1 MANSI
6 NDLYSKYVNRVGRT
20 LESDRYFQYL
30 YEMTRAGKT
39 NLQQKNVVLHKV
51 VDERWLTIIEESLDA
66 INTIIEKPRRFI
78 TTKEEV
84 VPVSLAKKI
93 SAESVRHLSQNTQFI
108 ASNENGDIQPTR
120 ILNTTTEETYDL
132 YENRFIYH
140 LIQRLVTFI
149 DKRTDVIFWST
160 GDETENSLHMDC
172 TVDDAYEQIQ
182 YRVDMTIKNKKDL
195 LENDS
200 DHMDVFM
207 RIDRVRR
214 LVLGLKQSA
223 FCQIMA
229 GCAMVRSPIQRTNL
243 MMKDPNYR
251 TCYKLWQFLES
262 YDEVGYSIEA
272 QDSTLEFDEEYL
284 LQMHTNFITNYAI
297 FKSLLEDDARD
308 ISAAPV
314 QHRKVVKPK
323 FVKQIKELVVDNRD
337 LPDVE
342 VRRVFVE
349 EVTQAQLD
357 AEAALAEQQA
367 VNEELETTNVQLQNQ
382 LMIAQQQAADAMA
395 DIEELQALAE
405 ENAQAQKSAETAA
418 AQAEEVAEQADAAR
432 QQAETAMQAALEEC
446 RQAQQAAQQAQ
457 AALEQAQEQ
466 ARQTVAQAAA
476 EQEALR
482 ARQEQ
487 QHRNEQQQLAQ
498 RYRTERQKLEQAHKQ
513 ELQQASA
520 AQAAAER
527 KHQSAQKAAAEQ
539 QARLEEARRAA
550 EERAEAQRQCFETAQ
565 EEQRLQTADRISAMQ
580 REIDELKAVL
590 EQERRAAA
598 ETLAAEQA
606 ARAAAEQ
613 RAQQES
619 ELRSRVEE
627 RAGAASLGQF
637 VRASYAERRER
648 RRQSSHKE

>member
-30 YEMTRAGKT
+30 YEMTQAGKT

-337 LPDVE
+337 IPDVE

-367 VNEELETTNVQLQNQ
+367 VNEELETTNVQLQHQ

-432 QQAETAMQAALEEC
+432 RQAEAAMQAALEEC

-527 KHQSAQKAAAEQ
+527 KHQSDQKAAAEQ

-565 EEQRLQTADRISAMQ
+565 EEQRLQTADRLAQMQ
-580 REIDELKAVL
+580 REIDELKAAL

-648 RRQSSHKE
+648 RRQSSRKE

>member
-30 YEMTRAGKT
+30 YEMTQAGKT

-108 ASNENGDIQPTR
+108 ASNENGDIQSTR

-337 LPDVE
+337 IPDVE

-357 AEAALAEQQA
+357 AEAALAEQKA
-367 VNEELETTNVQLQNQ
+367 VNEELETTNVQLQHQ

-432 QQAETAMQAALEEC
+432 RQAEAAMQAALEEC

-527 KHQSAQKAAAEQ
+527 KHQSDQKAAAEQ

-550 EERAEAQRQCFETAQ
+550 EKRAEAQRQCFETAQ
-565 EEQRLQTADRISAMQ
+565 EEQRLQTADRLAQMQ
-580 REIDELKAVL
+580 REIDELKAAL

-648 RRQSSHKE
+648 RRQSSRKE

>member
-30 YEMTRAGKT
+30 YEMTQAGKT

-84 VPVSLAKKI
+84 VPVSLARKI

-229 GCAMVRSPIQRTNL
+229 GCAVVRSPIQRTNL

-251 TCYKLWQFLES
+251 TCYKLWQFLEN

-297 FKSLLEDDARD
+297 FKSLLEDDSRD

-367 VNEELETTNVQLQNQ
+367 VNEELETTNVQLQHQ

-405 ENAQAQKSAETAA
+405 ENARAQKSAETAA

-539 QARLEEARRAA
+539 HARLEEARRAA

-580 REIDELKAVL
+580 QEIDELKAAL

-648 RRQSSHKE
+648 RRQSSRKE

>member
-30 YEMTRAGKT
+30 YAMTQAGKT

-182 YRVDMTIKNKKDL
+182 YRVDMTIKNKRDL

-337 LPDVE
+337 IPDVE

-367 VNEELETTNVQLQNQ
+367 VNEELETTNVQLQHQ

-432 QQAETAMQAALEEC
+432 RQAEAAMQAALEEC

-476 EQEALR
+476 EQETLR

-527 KHQSAQKAAAEQ
+527 KHQSDQKAAAEQ

-565 EEQRLQTADRISAMQ
+565 EEQRLQTADRLAQMQ
-580 REIDELKAVL
+580 REIDELKAAL

-648 RRQSSHKE
+648 RRQSSRKE

>member
-30 YEMTRAGKT
+30 YEMTQAGKT

-84 VPVSLAKKI
+84 VPVSLARKI

-251 TCYKLWQFLES
+251 TCYKLWQFLEN

-297 FKSLLEDDARD
+297 FKSLLEDDSRD

-367 VNEELETTNVQLQNQ
+367 VNEELETTNVQLQHQ
-382 LMIAQQQAADAMA
+382 LMIAQQQAAEAMA

-405 ENAQAQKSAETAA
+405 ENARAQKSAETAA
-418 AQAEEVAEQADAAR
+418 AQAKAVAEQADAAR

-539 QARLEEARRAA
+539 HARLEEARRAA

-580 REIDELKAVL
+580 QEIDELKAAL

-648 RRQSSHKE
+648 RRQSSRKE

>member
-30 YEMTRAGKT
+30 YEMTQAGKT

-342 VRRVFVE
+342 IRRVFVE

-367 VNEELETTNVQLQNQ
+367 VNEELETTNVQLQHQ

-527 KHQSAQKAAAEQ
+527 KHQSDQKAAAEQ

-565 EEQRLQTADRISAMQ
+565 EEQRLQTADRLAQMQ
-580 REIDELKAVL
+580 REIDELKAAL

-648 RRQSSHKE
+648 RRQSSRKE

>member
-30 YEMTRAGKT
+30 YEMTQAGKT

-323 FVKQIKELVVDNRD
+323 FLKQIKELVVDNRD

-367 VNEELETTNVQLQNQ
+367 VNEELETTNVQLQHQ
-382 LMIAQQQAADAMA
+382 LMIAQQQAAEAMA

-405 ENAQAQKSAETAA
+405 ENARAQKSAETAA

-539 QARLEEARRAA
+539 HARLEEARRAA

-580 REIDELKAVL
+580 REIDELKAAL

-648 RRQSSHKE
+648 RRQSSRKE

>member
-30 YEMTRAGKT
+30 YEMTQAGKT

-337 LPDVE
+337 IPDVE

-367 VNEELETTNVQLQNQ
+367 VNEELETTNVQLQHQ

-432 QQAETAMQAALEEC
+432 RQAEAAMQAAVEEC

-527 KHQSAQKAAAEQ
+527 KHQSDQKAAAEQ

-565 EEQRLQTADRISAMQ
+565 EEQRLQTADRLAQMQ
-580 REIDELKAVL
+580 REIDELKAAL

-648 RRQSSHKE
+648 RRQSSRKE

>member
-30 YEMTRAGKT
+30 YAMTQAGKT

-337 LPDVE
+337 IPDVE

-367 VNEELETTNVQLQNQ
+367 VNEELETTNVQLQHQ

-432 QQAETAMQAALEEC
+432 RQAEAAMQAALEEC

-476 EQEALR
+476 DQEALR

-527 KHQSAQKAAAEQ
+527 KHQSDQKAAAEQ

-565 EEQRLQTADRISAMQ
+565 EEQRLQTADRLAQMQ
-580 REIDELKAVL
+580 REIDELKAAL

-648 RRQSSHKE
+648 RRQSSRKE

>member
-30 YEMTRAGKT
+30 YEMTQAGKT

-243 MMKDPNYR
+243 IMKDPNYR

-337 LPDVE
+337 IPDVE

-367 VNEELETTNVQLQNQ
+367 VNEELETTNVQLQHQ

-432 QQAETAMQAALEEC
+432 RQAEAAMQAALEEC

-527 KHQSAQKAAAEQ
+527 KHQSDQKAAAEQ

-565 EEQRLQTADRISAMQ
+565 EEQRLQTADRLAQMQ
-580 REIDELKAVL
+580 REIDELKAAL

-648 RRQSSHKE
+648 RRQSSRKE

>member
-30 YEMTRAGKT
+30 YEMTQAGKT

-337 LPDVE
+337 IPDVE

-367 VNEELETTNVQLQNQ
+367 VNEELETTNVQLQHQ

-432 QQAETAMQAALEEC
+432 RQAEAAMQAALEEC

-527 KHQSAQKAAAEQ
+527 KHQSDQKAAAEQ

-565 EEQRLQTADRISAMQ
+565 EEQRLHTADRLAQMQ
-580 REIDELKAVL
+580 REIDELKAAL

-648 RRQSSHKE
+648 RRQSSRKE

>member
-30 YEMTRAGKT
+30 YEMTQAGKT

-367 VNEELETTNVQLQNQ
+367 VNEELETTNVQLQHQ

-432 QQAETAMQAALEEC
+432 RQAEAAMQAAQQEC
-446 RQAQQAAQQAQ
+446 QQAQQAAQQAQ

-527 KHQSAQKAAAEQ
+527 KHQSDQKAAAEQ

-565 EEQRLQTADRISAMQ
+565 EEQRLQTADRLAQMQ
-580 REIDELKAVL
+580 REIDELKAAL

-648 RRQSSHKE
+648 RRQSSRKE

>member
-30 YEMTRAGKT
+30 YEMTQAGKT

-337 LPDVE
+337 IPDVE

-367 VNEELETTNVQLQNQ
+367 VNEELETTNVQLQHQ

-432 QQAETAMQAALEEC
+432 RQAEAAMQAALEEC
-446 RQAQQAAQQAQ
+446 RQAQQAAQQTQ

-476 EQEALR
+476 DQEALR

-527 KHQSAQKAAAEQ
+527 KHQSDQKAAAEQ

-565 EEQRLQTADRISAMQ
+565 EEQRLQTADRLAQMQ
-580 REIDELKAVL
+580 REIDELKAAL

-648 RRQSSHKE
+648 RRQSSRKE

>member
-30 YEMTRAGKT
+30 YEMTQAGKT

-314 QHRKVVKPK
+314 QHRKVDKPK

-337 LPDVE
+337 IPDVE

-367 VNEELETTNVQLQNQ
+367 VNEELETTNVQLQHQ

-395 DIEELQALAE
+395 DIEEMQALAE

-432 QQAETAMQAALEEC
+432 RQAEAAMQAALEEC

-527 KHQSAQKAAAEQ
+527 KHQSDQKAAAEQ

-565 EEQRLQTADRISAMQ
+565 EEQRLQTADRLAQMQ
-580 REIDELKAVL
+580 REIDELKAAL

-648 RRQSSHKE
+648 RRQSSRKE